1 MEDRIKLRR
10 LKRDILNDLEVGSV
24 QIAKQKI
31 NTLPKNQNYL
41 KSFLD
46 SIKVERISGT
56 GSREQSTSRF
66 KNIKWGKS
74 NTKSHK
80 KRSNKKNRRTYKKTR
95 RIKKNKKTYKN
106 KNKNRKK

>member
-1 MEDRIKLRR
+1 MEGRIKLRR

-31 NTLPKNQNYL
+31 NRLPKNQNYL

-74 NTKSHK
+74 NKKSHK
-80 KRSNKKNRRTYKKTR
+80 KKRSIKKNRRTYKKTR

-106 KNKNRKK
+106 KNRKK

>member
-1 MEDRIKLRR
+1 MENRIKLRK

-31 NTLPKNQNYL
+31 NKLPKNQKYL

-66 KNIKWGKS
+66 KSIKWG
-74 NTKSHK
+74 N
-80 KRSNKKNRRTYKKTR
+80 SNKKSQKNKRFNKKTRRTYKKTKR
-95 RIKKNKKTYKN
+95 VKKKKKT